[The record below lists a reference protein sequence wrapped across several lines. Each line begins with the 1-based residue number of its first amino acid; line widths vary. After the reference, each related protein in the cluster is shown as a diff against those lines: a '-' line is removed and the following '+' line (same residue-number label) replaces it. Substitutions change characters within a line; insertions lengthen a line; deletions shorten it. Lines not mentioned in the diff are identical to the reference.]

1 MPKLLSK
8 FLIAPVVTGLVLGA
22 AALTPAASQGAAGG
36 ARDSMEQ
43 CVNRV
48 LTGLLRA
55 KTPAAQAG
63 KAVVQQCDK
72 QLRATLQAAIQSG
85 EAGAC
90 TVESCLAIA
99 RERAAEEA
107 TQAYSQQV
115 GR

>member
-1 MPKLLSK
+1 MPNLLSK
-8 FLIAPVVTGLVLGA
+8 ILILPAATALVLGA
-22 AALTPAASQGAAGG
+22 ATLTPVAAQGGAARG
-36 ARDSMEQ
+36 SMEQ

-55 KTPAAQAG
+55 KTPASQAG
-63 KAVVQQCDK
+63 RAVVQQCDS

>member
-1 MPKLLSK
+1 MPKFLSK
-8 FLIAPVVTGLVLGA
+8 IVIVPAAAVMVLGA
-22 AALTPAASQGAAGG
+22 AALAPTASQAGG

-48 LTGLLRA
+48 LSGLKRA
-55 KTPAAQAG
+55 NSPASQAG
-63 KAVVQQCDK
+63 KAVVQQCDR

-90 TVESCLAIA
+90 TVESCLALA

-107 TQAYSQQV
+107 TQSYSQQV
-115 GR
+115 AR

>member
-1 MPKLLSK
+1 MRKLLSK
-8 FLIAPVVTGLVLGA
+8 ILILPA
-22 AALTPAASQGAAGG
+22 AALAFGALAATPAAAQGAAGG

-43 CVNRV
+43 CVTRV

-55 KTPAAQAG
+55 KTPANQAG
-63 KAVVQQCDK
+63 RAVVQQCDR
-72 QLRATLQAAIQSG
+72 QLRATLQAAITSG

>member
-8 FLIAPVVTGLVLGA
+8 ILIVPAATALVLGA
-22 AALTPAASQGAAGG
+22 AALTPATAQGARG
-36 ARDSMEQ
+36 SMEQ

-63 KAVVQQCDK
+63 RAVVQQCDS

-107 TQAYSQQV
+107 TQAYSQQL